1 LAVFSAKHD
10 SIIIER
16 SSLLFCSYFIC
27 TMTPFDLDRRILQA
41 CIKRMHAFSFALTFI
56 ALSVGSIPAIG
67 QTLSQNPP
75 GVATS
80 SATRQESALPIPA
93 DLRSSAQAAQRNHE
107 PLVIL
112 LSLPGC
118 PWCELLRRNYL
129 LPMRNEGLHV
139 FQWNVQDRQQRIIN
153 FQGKASTGAQ
163 LSKSY
168 AYQTTPTVLFLNA
181 QGEEIAPRIA
191 GVASVD
197 LMGAV
202 LEQRIAQ
209 AREPMKKR

>member
-1 LAVFSAKHD
+1 
-10 SIIIER
+10 
-16 SSLLFCSYFIC
+16 
-27 TMTPFDLDRRILQA
+27 MTPFGLIRSILQA
-41 CIKRMHAFSFALTFI
+41 CIKRMREFLFTLIFIAFSA
-56 ALSVGSIPAIG
+56 VSIPTIG
-67 QTLSQNPP
+67 QISSQNAP
-75 GVATS
+75 GVAS
-80 SATRQESALPIPA
+80 SATRKESALPIPA
-93 DLRSSAQAAQRNHE
+93 DLRSSAQAAQRKNE

-129 LPMRNEGLHV
+129 LPMRSEGLQA

-153 FQGKASTGAQ
+153 FQGEPSTGAQ

-181 QGEEIAPRIA
+181 QGDEIAPRIE

-197 LMGAV
+197 LIGAV
-202 LEQRIAQ
+202 LDERIAQ
-209 AREPMKKR
+209 AREQLKKR